1 MGGDLPVRVNVPLD
15 KYRVMNAEAKRRG
28 IEVGELIA
36 IQLVSPAEKP
46 KSRMGRPSAYTTEA
60 GEEIAADRR
69 FGRSFADIGRSL
81 GINHSTAKA
90 WLAKYETEVR
100 EQNMRDRA
108 ERTAS

>member
-1 MGGDLPVRVNVPLD
+1 MDGFLPVKVIVPLD
-15 KYRVMNAEAKRRG
+15 AYRQLNAEAARRG
-28 IEVGELIA
+28 IEVGELISIRLA
-36 IQLVSPAEKP
+36 PPDEKP

-69 FGRSFADIGRSL
+69 FGRSFNDIGRSL

-90 WLAKYETEVR
+90 WLAKYQNEVR

-108 ERTAS
+108 GRKTA